1 MGNRA
6 VIVSYDTTKENAN
19 KKIGIYVHWYG
30 SKNHIKIF
38 LRKAKMRN
46 IRTIDEDPQYFW
58 ARFIQTVT
66 DMITLRNKE
75 YETGVGVGI
84 VSQLDTDNGDNGVY
98 YIDNKFKIVKQ
109 TDGSEF
115 N

>member
-6 VIVSYDTTKENAN
+6 VIVSYDTTKENA
-19 KKIGIYVHWYG
+19 KEKIGIYLHWYG
-30 SKNHIKIF
+30 SKAHIESF
-38 LRKAKMRN
+38 LKEAKKRG

-66 DMITLRNKE
+66 DIVTIWGSN
-75 YETGVGVGI
+75 YELSVGVGI
-84 VSQLDTDNGDNGVY
+84 VSDLDTDNGDNGVY
-98 YIDNKFKIVKQ
+98 YIDSKFKIVKQ